1 MYHRFVD
8 SSLSKSL
15 CVGSWLGMGLG
26 LTGMGGRDLS
36 VLRGIGGGSS
46 NDKRADGEGCVE
58 LMEGPEMFKSLE
70 SLLWETG
77 IETVS
82 GISPLVREACGLV
95 LNFRGGRGGTSLE
108 EKRDALPLTVECIQ
122 LATALLAF
130 WNNQKLISNYI
141 NEKIFINIGIKVL
154 LCSLIWWNK
163 TCMWQYDNSG
173 SQD

>member
-70 SLLWETG
+70 SLL
-77 IETVS
+77 
-82 GISPLVREACGLV
+82 
-95 LNFRGGRGGTSLE
+95 
-108 EKRDALPLTVECIQ
+108 
-122 LATALLAF
+122 
-130 WNNQKLISNYI
+130 
-141 NEKIFINIGIKVL
+141 
-154 LCSLIWWNK
+154 
-163 TCMWQYDNSG
+163 
-173 SQD
+173 